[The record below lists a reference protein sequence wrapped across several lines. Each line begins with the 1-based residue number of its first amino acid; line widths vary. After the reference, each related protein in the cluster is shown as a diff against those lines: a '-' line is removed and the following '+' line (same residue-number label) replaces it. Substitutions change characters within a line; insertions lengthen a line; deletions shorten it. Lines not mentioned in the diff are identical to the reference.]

1 MLQEIRNQIDNINQ
15 SLAWI
20 RKNKE
25 EDYYQRFLQ
34 LVDNRRTLKKIES
47 AIANNPGIAAFGKSQ
62 VGKSYLI
69 SCLLQGRDRDG
80 KDVPFM
86 VRAGNDS
93 YNFIYKIN
101 PPSEEGGGRES
112 TGVVSRFSSFSR
124 DETLYNVDL
133 PILVKTFSVTDI
145 ILILS
150 DSYFNDFSD
159 YTTPG
164 ETEIKDLCD
173 SWEDK
178 YKIPLS
184 LVPGMVSADDI
195 LNIKF
200 YFEKHINNAQTY
212 NKSAIFDKL
221 ALVIDKIPTSDYAE
235 VFSNLWNKEPVFT
248 RLFTKLVSILQRFNF
263 SETLYLPIQS
273 VLHEGIKENTI
284 MSVQCLMQ
292 LFQATPQ
299 YTCDVYLRENGQF
312 TQCASAIPKSEIQD
326 RPRVLIQLPP
336 V

>member
-1 MLQEIRNQIDNINQ
+1 
-15 SLAWI
+15 
-20 RKNKE
+20 
-25 EDYYQRFLQ
+25 
-34 LVDNRRTLKKIES
+34 
-47 AIANNPGIAAFGKSQ
+47 
-62 VGKSYLI
+62 
-69 SCLLQGRDRDG
+69 
-80 KDVPFM
+80 M

-273 VLHEGIKENTI
+273 VLHDQECAVPDATLPGHSTI
-284 MSVQCLMQ
+284 
-292 LFQATPQ
+292 
-299 YTCDVYLRENGQF
+299 YLRCVFARERTIYTVCVSHSQKRDVRHLLGS
-312 TQCASAIPKSEIQD
+312 CLQD